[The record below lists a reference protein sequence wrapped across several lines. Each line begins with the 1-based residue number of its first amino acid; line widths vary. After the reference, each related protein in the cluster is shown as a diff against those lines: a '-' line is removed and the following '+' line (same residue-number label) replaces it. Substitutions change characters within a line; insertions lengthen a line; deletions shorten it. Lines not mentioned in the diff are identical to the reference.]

1 MLFCLIVLLALYRCT
16 YIPFYCIT
24 NIQTTRCLK
33 DLLPQYASFVH
44 YDPSFLLLVILLRHH
59 ILTCESFLNI
69 SRISA
74 TVIIL
79 NLDSTYNLIRTK
91 LYGIFKVD
99 YRWTIFLMTQ
109 HLYYLSIIHTFCH
122 NAIPQKMQPKLV
134 FGINER

>member
-1 MLFCLIVLLALYRCT
+1 MLCCLIVLLALYRCT

-24 NIQTTRCLK
+24 NIQTTRCLE

-69 SRISA
+69 TRISS

-79 NLDSTYNLIRTK
+79 NLDNTYDFIITKSYVIFKFVKNNLIHFVIMG
-91 LYGIFKVD
+91 Y
-99 YRWTIFLMTQ
+99 
-109 HLYYLSIIHTFCH
+109 HCLSL
-122 NAIPQKMQPKLV
+122 Q
-134 FGINER
+134 